1 MLFFMRKRLFLDTNA
16 MEFARIKDI
25 LAQNGIKFEVN
36 TTVSE
41 NAMTRKFNS
50 AAAAHLRQNYS
61 AFSTQTY
68 LYMIYVKRSDYEK
81 AKALAYSKKG
91 AVSK

>member
-1 MLFFMRKRLFLDTNA
+1 MFFFLRKRLFLDTNA

-25 LAQNGIKFEVN
+25 LARNGIKYEVN

-41 NAMTRKFNS
+41 NALTRKFNS

-61 AFSTQTY
+61 MVSTQTY
-68 LYMIYVKRSDYEK
+68 LYSIYVKRADYEK
-81 AKALAYSKKG
+81 AKALAYSKQ
-91 AVSK
+91 

>member
-1 MLFFMRKRLFLDTNA
+1 MLFFQKKRLFLDTNA

-25 LAQNGIKFEVN
+25 LAQNGIKYEVK

-50 AAAAHLRQNYS
+50 AAAAHFRQSYS
-61 AFSTQTY
+61 NFTTQVY
-68 LYMIYVKRSDYEK
+68 LYHIYVKKSDYEK
-81 AKALAYSKKG
+81 ARALVY
-91 AVSK
+91 

>member
-16 MEFARIKDI
+16 MEFARIKDV
-25 LAQNGIKFEVN
+25 LTQNGIKYEVA

-41 NAMTRKFNS
+41 NAMTRQFNA
-50 AAAAHLRQNYS
+50 AAAAHLRQGYS

-68 LYMIYVKRSDYEK
+68 IYAIYVKRSDYSK
-81 AKALAYSKKG
+81 AKALAYSKK
-91 AVSK
+91 